1 METSSSRTYEQLSAQ
16 LSGVENLM
24 TQMVGQVTTTLRK
37 EVRAVEDRLSR
48 QIQTDRK
55 EEAAELH
62 KVKANLT
69 KQISED
75 VAAAEERI
83 YRRMESERLKH
94 KEMIAELRRETSSQI
109 AAQQDTASFTT
120 QRVVPKETEEMAALR
135 AAMEDIRTV
144 AENSKKDVN
153 RLAQDLADQR
163 RLCDSIQISIQ
174 NLPKHNE
181 EMLALKLAVEKA
193 ENMAQ
198 QAKKLAEKDVTL
210 GMESQRIL
218 ASTVGDMDADIR
230 ADMRRQMAKVQSDM
244 MLEMNKRLEDTQQV
258 KELEVSQRGITD
270 IDSLESLEKKLKK
283 LEDANLELRL
293 AKLEGVAQR
302 AANYSDAGDATLFTT
317 SRRPLGENK
326 LTVSEEKISDMPLT
340 REERREERERKSRER
355 RLSMDPRTD
364 QLESIISLMSQGKN
378 AYKDYK
384 GQGEIQEPQPLVSDD
399 LKSRLES
406 LVEQVKETLSG
417 VNVTGILEPKY
428 DDSYGAQPIAEPE
441 EPEYY
446 DGNYQGNY
454 VQNDGFDELDGPVD
468 DGYEQMAQ
476 MDGANYVQIPNGQMM
491 QMPQMPMPN
500 GQMHNGQMPQMPNG
514 QMLHYQPQGIQSEGQ
529 MHFTQYDQQ
538 YAEPQYMPQ
547 VVAQAPVA
555 PITPQPLQH
564 FVQPQMAPMAQSHAR
579 YCGSIAL
586 PISREPDRY
595 SEQEHRMD
603 AMSEF
608 GMAAQM
614 GQSIYAQPS
623 NPDYGMM
630 GSLDGET
637 YACDNGGGYEAV
649 YENQTGYIDVPQVP
663 FTSVSYGPP
672 TVVGVG
678 APVVHSVTTRVGRP
692 VSPVR
697 EHSPVRGRG
706 ASPVRGASP
715 IRGAPVTGNPRHREL
730 SPFRAR
736 SVGDPPSFSFQPGGL
751 VSNVSPVP
759 VNVMTSGATASPGM
773 IPPATIK
780 EDPPKEEEEDSSSDE
795 EEEKPSAG
803 TSMFGRLFHHGSA

>member
-1 METSSSRTYEQLSAQ
+1 METSSARTYEQLSAQ
-16 LSGVENLM
+16 MLGIENLM

-37 EVRAVEDRLSR
+37 EIRAVEDRLSR
-48 QIQTDRK
+48 QIQSDRK

-83 YRRMESERLKH
+83 YRRMQSERMKH

-144 AENSKKDVN
+144 AENSKKDVK
-153 RLAQDLADQR
+153 RLAQDLADQKHV
-163 RLCDSIQISIQ
+163 CDGIQISIQ

-244 MLEMNKRLEDTQQV
+244 MLEMNKRLEDTQQIR
-258 KELEVSQRGITD
+258 ELEVSQRGITN

-364 QLESIISLMSQGKN
+364 SQLESLLSLMSQGKN

-384 GQGEIQEPQPLVSDD
+384 GQGEIHEPQPLVSDD

-417 VNVTGILEPKY
+417 VNVTSLLEPKY
-428 DDSYGAQPIAEPE
+428 DESYGAQPIAEPE
-441 EPEYY
+441 EAEYY
-446 DGNYQGNY
+446 DGNYQGDY
-454 VQNDGFDELDGPVD
+454 VQNDGFDELDGPVE
-468 DGYEQMAQ
+468 GYEEMAQ
-476 MDGANYVQIPNGQMM
+476 MDGANYGGHGHIPNGQM
-491 QMPQMPMPN
+491 MPMPN
-500 GQMHNGQMPQMPNG
+500 GQMHGQMPG

-547 VVAQAPVA
+547 QVVAQAPVA
-555 PITPQPLQH
+555 PIAQPLQH
-564 FVQPQMAPMAQSHAR
+564 FVQHQMAPVAQSHAR

-603 AMSEF
+603 AMSEL

-614 GQSIYAQPS
+614 GQSMYAQPS
-623 NPDYGMM
+623 NADYGMM

-649 YENQTGYIDVPQVP
+649 FENQTGYIDVPQVP

-780 EDPPKEEEEDSSSDE
+780 EDPPKEEEDSSSDE

-803 TSMFGRLFHHGSA
+803 ATILGRLFHGSA